1 MLEEMISEQN
11 VQSAMCMKAM
21 RYFLRKKDKKIQDD
35 DLENPMNTY
44 QTTFEFIAQDIERFR
59 KQGLQ
64 E

>member
-44 QTTFEFIAQDIERFR
+44 QTTFEFIA
-59 KQGLQ
+59 
-64 E
+64 